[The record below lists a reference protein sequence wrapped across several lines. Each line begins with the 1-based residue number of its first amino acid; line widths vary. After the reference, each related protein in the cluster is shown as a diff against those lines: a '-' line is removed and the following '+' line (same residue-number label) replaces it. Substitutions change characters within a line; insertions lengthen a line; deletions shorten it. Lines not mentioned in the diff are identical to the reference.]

1 MGIPD
6 IVELYGLLPNGKP
19 INTNPYLKDTD
30 GDGIPDNE
38 EIQFSLKNLTYNFQK
53 DEYDGSLIAW
63 SDPTSKTVNNQ
74 FGQIVYKGETYK
86 IDVPAIRSRQNQYWY
101 EPVYEIF
108 DQFSPD
114 SDIQLNLFDYINGK
128 ENSMSDDPEHDGT
141 GKIDLYTFTKNGY
154 LKDEFKTNKSFQAV
168 TDAVGAICGIIELIN
183 GSISKNSISF
193 TFYKTKNNNAR
204 KVVIT
209 ASSTDVERMYTPF
222 ATNRPNSAFV
232 NNSGNIMY
240 QINISNAAREV
251 YVKLTG
257 KSYDTS
263 YFYDILVTVDK
274 RHANNGAFAQLW
286 INNNGDVMAAPLLYS
301 NDKVEIAKR
310 SGLFYW
316 LDYTPLIELKLSDS
330 INLEQSF
337 IDLLNTIYK

>member
-1 MGIPD
+1 M
-6 IVELYGLLPNGKP
+6 ELYGLLPNGKP

-74 FGQIVYKGETYK
+74 FGQIVYKGEIYK

-114 SDIQLNLFDYINGK
+114 SDIQLNLFDYING
-128 ENSMSDDPEHDGT
+128 NPEHDGT

-183 GSISKNSISF
+183 GSISK
-193 TFYKTKNNNAR
+193 
-204 KVVIT
+204 KVFLLLFIKPKIIMH
-209 ASSTDVERMYTPF
+209 ER
-222 ATNRPNSAFV
+222 
-232 NNSGNIMY
+232 
-240 QINISNAAREV
+240 
-251 YVKLTG
+251 
-257 KSYDTS
+257 
-263 YFYDILVTVDK
+263 
-274 RHANNGAFAQLW
+274 
-286 INNNGDVMAAPLLYS
+286 
-301 NDKVEIAKR
+301 
-310 SGLFYW
+310 
-316 LDYTPLIELKLSDS
+316 
-330 INLEQSF
+330 
-337 IDLLNTIYK
+337 